1 MEQQEPEAVAKKGLD
16 RRNIFTFGLA
26 ALSGAVLAKL
36 AGPEKAAAGHD
47 TNIVYD
53 SQTAMH
59 LDVTNTTSGS
69 TRVSSDISGT
79 AAFVVLNNY
88 PVGIS
93 RPDGLLGRTTYTTS
107 NCAGVAGASEAAS
120 GGIGVLGT
128 CNNQTGCGVFGHAQ
142 SSVPFTPP
150 PAGTGVHGEGR
161 QNGISG
167 KALAADGYAVRGQG
181 FGTNGKAAI
190 FIGST
195 RCEGLLEAVG
205 ELQSAGGLKTFGNLQ
220 AFGSLEAFGT
230 LEAHGSLDALGSLK
244 AHGSLEALGGLVTS
258 GKVPAAVVESQRTY
272 PHLSLSPVIE
282 HIGQASLR
290 RGRATVRLPAGF
302 DLLVPGK
309 GYQVFLT
316 EYGDLGG
323 LFVKRRNLHSFE
335 VRSRRAGA
343 RGLFAFRV
351 VQTRTDL
358 KN

>member
-16 RRNIFTFGLA
+16 RRNIITGGLA

-220 AFGSLEAFGT
+220 AFGSLEA
-230 LEAHGSLDALGSLK
+230 
-244 AHGSLEALGGLVTS
+244 LGGLVTS

>member
-1 MEQQEPEAVAKKGLD
+1 VEQQEPKAEARKGLD
-16 RRNIFTFGLA
+16 RRNIITGGLA

-36 AGPEKAAAGHD
+36 AGPDKAAAGHD

-53 SQTAMH
+53 SQTTMH
-59 LDVTNTTSGS
+59 LDVTNTTAGS
-69 TRVSSDISGT
+69 TRISSNISGT
-79 AAFVVLNNY
+79 AAMVVLNNY

-181 FGTNGKAAI
+181 FGSAGKAAI
-190 FIGST
+190 FIGTT
-195 RCEGLLEAVG
+195 RVEGTLEAVG
-205 ELQSAGGLKTFGNLQ
+205 PLTVAGGL
-220 AFGSLEAFGT
+220 E
-230 LEAHGSLDALGSLK
+230 
-244 AHGSLEALGGLVTS
+244 TS
-258 GKVPAAVVESQRTY
+258 GKVPAAVIEGARTY
-272 PHLSLSPVIE
+272 PHASLTPVFE
-282 HIGQASLR
+282 HVGQANLR
-290 RGRATVRLPAGF
+290 RGGATVGLPAGF
-302 DLLVPGK
+302 DALVPLAK
-309 GYQVFLT
+309 YQVFLT
-316 EYGDLGG
+316 EYGNLGG
-323 LFVKRRNLHSFE
+323 LYVRRRNQHSFT
-335 VRSRRAGA
+335 VRSRRATA
-343 RGLFAFRV
+343 RGTFGYRILVMRD
-351 VQTRTDL
+351 DL

>member
-1 MEQQEPEAVAKKGLD
+1 MEQQDPKAVAEKALD
-16 RRNIFTFGLA
+16 RRSVVAVAAA
-26 ALSGAVLAKL
+26 ALSGAALAKL
-36 AGPEKAAAGHD
+36 AGAEDAEAGHD
-47 TNIVYD
+47 TNIAYD
-53 SQTAMH
+53 SQTTMH
-59 LDVTNTTSGS
+59 LDVTNTTAGS
-69 TRVSSDISGT
+69 TRISSNISGT
-79 AAFVVLNNY
+79 AAMVVLNNY

-107 NCAGVAGASEAAS
+107 NCAGVAGASEAAD

-128 CNNQTGCGVFGHAQ
+128 CNNNTGCGVFGHAQ

-167 KALAADGYAVRGQG
+167 RALAADGYAVRGQG

-258 GKVPAAVVESQRTY
+258 GKVPAAVVEGARTY
-272 PHLSLSPVIE
+272 PHASLSPVFE
-282 HIGQASLR
+282 HIGQANLR
-290 RGRATVRLPAGF
+290 RGRATVTLPAAF
-302 DLLVPGK
+302 DALVPGAK
-309 GYQVFLT
+309 YQVFLT
-316 EYGDLGG
+316 EYGNLGG
-323 LFVKRRNLHSFE
+323 LYVGRRTQHSFT
-335 VRSRRAGA
+335 VRSRRATA
-343 RGLFAFRV
+343 RGVFGYRV
-351 VQTRTDL
+351 MVMRDDL